1 LARRLLNFDA
11 VRPNDPKSL
20 SGLDGALDLW
30 GCMWTAEEQ
39 EGFETAVVRTLIDP
53 HPRRTQLLAL
63 GLCHV
68 IATQRLL
75 AAAARIAER
84 GVFSA
89 DEIRFLEEATLPR
102 YLLHEQAARLRGN
115 VVATEHLLARAVT
128 GVATATQQSLL
139 DYVDVRDLVAVART
153 TIDARLFAEIERR
166 VAARGKYQRGRAAQV
181 LGFRVSR
188 SGDQSSHRPVF
199 GG

>member
-1 LARRLLNFDA
+1 
-11 VRPNDPKSL
+11 
-20 SGLDGALDLW
+20 
-30 GCMWTAEEQ
+30 MWTDAEQ
-39 EGFETAVVRTLIDP
+39 EGFETAVVRTLIDDA
-53 HPRRTQLLAL
+53 HPRHTQLLAL
-63 GLCHV
+63 ALCHV

-84 GVFSA
+84 GVFKA

-115 VVATEHLLARAVT
+115 VVAVEALLARVVT
-128 GVATATQQSLL
+128 GAADATEASLL
-139 DYVDVRDLVAVART
+139 DWVDVRDLVAVART
-153 TIDARLFAEIERR
+153 TLDARLFGEIERR
-166 VAARGKYQRGRAAQV
+166 VAARGKYQRGRASHV

-188 SGDQSSHRPVF
+188 SGDQAGHRPIF